1 MTVIKKIL
9 FNYNVQHDCRFAKC
23 TTSGKQAIIQE
34 RVQSEKTEVYI
45 EHQPVN
51 RYLVNTHAF
60 HNAHLIRA
68 TLPRDLTVPIP
79 YTNDRQ
85 VHHNQMAIKL
95 QASQASKRVA
105 MARKA
110 EEKRNTKKSQ
120 ATLASKKRKQT
131 CSGSDDS
138 ESEGVRIRP
147 GMELNGP
154 GVGPADGD
162 VDDMEVDAR
171 PLIRSEVQFQV

>member
-1 MTVIKKIL
+1 MKKIL

-23 TTSGKQAIIQE
+23 TTSGKRAIIQE
-34 RVQSEKTEVYI
+34 RVQSEKTEVFV
-45 EHQPVN
+45 EHQPIN

-105 MARKA
+105 IARKA
-110 EEKRNTKKSQ
+110 EEKRNTKKTQ
-120 ATLASKKRKQT
+120 VTTLKKRKQT
-131 CSGSDDS
+131 ELCSGSDDS
-138 ESEGVRIRP
+138 ELEGVRV
-147 GMELNGP
+147 GP
-154 GVGPADGD
+154 GAHGIGPTDGD
-162 VDDMEVDAR
+162 VQVDRDSDMEVDA
-171 PLIRSEVQFQV
+171 SEVQV